1 MWCNLLQNDIYSRQ
15 AKYQSKQST
24 AFIRNMSVL
33 VWGIFWIFLSIV
45 YCKLTDYKS
54 NLRHFIGT
62 DQRKKNENEKKKC
75 SSASWC
81 FMSAV
86 FFWNICFS
94 PFLRHKYV
102 VYYPWTSQVS
112 LFSMLLFIWLL
123 LFCFVFYF
131 LRQGLELETIMDVW
145 VLRSKGLW
153 VLKLLSRKKIKN
165 LKKDS
170 S

>member
-1 MWCNLLQNDIYSRQ
+1 MTFLAERL
-15 AKYQSKQST
+15 KYQSKRST

-62 DQRKKNENEKKKC
+62 DQRKKRMKNEQKKC

-86 FFWNICFS
+86 FFWNIS
-94 PFLRHKYV
+94 V
-102 VYYPWTSQVS
+102 
-112 LFSMLLFIWLL
+112 
-123 LFCFVFYF
+123 FCFPPSSVTRKICSVRPMVIAGLAVQYALVLFLFFYF
-131 LRQGLELETIMDVW
+131 LVLVHFFRDRVESETILDVW
-145 VLRSKGLW
+145 ILRSKMMGSQITFW
-153 VLKLLSRKKIKN
+153 KKT
-165 LKKDS
+165 LPS
-170 S
+170 YR